1 MPTYAL
7 YPGCSLETGGIEYGM
22 STHAISE
29 VLGIEFR
36 EVPDWNCCGASSAH
50 MTDHLLSLALPARV
64 LALAETIPG
73 VEEMVAPCAACH
85 ARFAAVEYEL
95 SRNEGL
101 KKQVNTL
108 LERPY
113 TGKVKLRSY
122 LDIFAEPKMLSVI
135 SSKVKHSLSGLK
147 VACYYGC
154 LFVKPP
160 KRVNYNDNAENPM
173 AMDNII
179 KALGAEPVPWPYKTE
194 CCGASLGM
202 TREDACTRL
211 CNDILTMAR
220 DSGADCIAAAC
231 PLCQQNLD
239 MRQIT
244 VEKKYGTTY
253 RMPVPFFTQLIG
265 LALGLDPKQLGFKR
279 MFVDPTSLLRKVG
292 AA

>member
-1 MPTYAL
+1 MPKYAL

-22 STHAISE
+22 SSHA
-29 VLGIEFR
+29 VAHALGIEFL

-64 LALAETIPG
+64 LALAETLP
-73 VEEMVAPCAACH
+73 VTEMVAPCAACH
-85 ARFAAVEYEL
+85 QRFAAVEYEL
-95 SRNEGL
+95 SRDEDL
-101 KKQVNTL
+101 KRKVNSL

-122 LDIFAEPKMLSVI
+122 LDIFANSETLEEITK
-135 SSKVKHSLSGLK
+135 KVKRSLKGLK

-160 KRVNYNDNAENPM
+160 KVVNFVDDPENPQ
-173 AMDNII
+173 AMDNIMR
-179 KALGAEPVPWPYKTE
+179 ALGAEPLPWPYKTE

-202 TREDACTRL
+202 TKEDACTKL
-211 CNDILTMAR
+211 CNDILKVAK
-220 DSGADCIAAAC
+220 DSGADCIVAAC

-239 MRQIT
+239 MRQIS
-244 VEKKYGTTY
+244 VEKKYGTQY
-253 RMPVPFFTQLIG
+253 RMPIPFFTQLIG
-265 LALGLDPKQLGFKR
+265 LALGLDPKTLGFKKL
-279 MFVDPTSLLRKVG
+279 FVDPAGVLRKVG

>member
-1 MPTYAL
+1 MPKYAL

-22 STHAISE
+22 SSHA
-29 VLGIEFR
+29 VAHALGIEFL

-64 LALAETIPG
+64 LALAETLP
-73 VEEMVAPCAACH
+73 VTEMVAPCAACH
-85 ARFAAVEYEL
+85 QRFAAVEYEL
-95 SRNEGL
+95 SRDEDL
-101 KKQVNTL
+101 KRKVNSL

-122 LDIFAEPKMLSVI
+122 LDIFANPETLEEIRK
-135 SSKVKHSLSGLK
+135 KVKRSLKGLK

-160 KRVNYNDNAENPM
+160 KVVNFVDDPENPQ
-173 AMDNII
+173 AMDNIMR
-179 KALGAEPVPWPYKTE
+179 ALGAEPLPWPYKTE

-202 TREDACTRL
+202 TKEEACTKL
-211 CNDILTMAR
+211 CNDILKVAK
-220 DSGADCIAAAC
+220 DSGADCIVAAC

-239 MRQIT
+239 MRQIS
-244 VEKKYGTTY
+244 VEKKYGTQY
-253 RMPVPFFTQLIG
+253 RMPIPFFTQLIG
-265 LALGLDPKQLGFKR
+265 LALGLDPKTLGFKKL
-279 MFVDPTSLLRKVG
+279 FVDPAGVLRKVG

>member
-1 MPTYAL
+1 MPKYAL

-22 STHAISE
+22 SSHA
-29 VLGIEFR
+29 VAHALGIEFL

-64 LALAETIPG
+64 LALAETLP
-73 VEEMVAPCAACH
+73 VTEMVAPCAACH
-85 ARFAAVEYEL
+85 QRFAAVEYEL
-95 SRNEGL
+95 SRDEDL
-101 KKQVNTL
+101 KRKVNSL

-122 LDIFAEPKMLSVI
+122 LDIFANPETLEEINK
-135 SSKVKHSLSGLK
+135 KVKRSLKGLK

-160 KRVNYNDNAENPM
+160 KVVNFVDDPENPQ
-173 AMDNII
+173 AMDNIMR
-179 KALGAEPVPWPYKTE
+179 ALGAEPLPWPYKTE

-202 TREDACTRL
+202 TKEDACTKL
-211 CNDILTMAR
+211 CNDILKVAK
-220 DSGADCIAAAC
+220 DSGADCIVAAC

-239 MRQIT
+239 MRQIS
-244 VEKKYGTTY
+244 VEKKYGTQY
-253 RMPVPFFTQLIG
+253 RMPIPFFTQLIG
-265 LALGLDPKQLGFKR
+265 LALGLDPKTLGFKKL
-279 MFVDPTSLLRKVG
+279 FVDPAGVLRKVG

>member
-1 MPTYAL
+1 MPKYAL
-7 YPGCSLETGGIEYGM
+7 YPGCSLETGGVEYGI
-22 STHAISE
+22 STHA
-29 VLGIEFR
+29 VADALGIELL

-64 LALAETIPG
+64 LANAETLP
-73 VEEMVAPCAACH
+73 VTEMVAPCAACH

-95 SRNEGL
+95 TDNEEL
-101 KKQVNTL
+101 KTRVNSM
-108 LERPY
+108 LEKPY

-122 LDIFAEPKMLSVI
+122 LDIFSTPEMLELIQSR
-135 SSKVKHSLSGLK
+135 VKKNLQGVK

-160 KRVNYNDNAENPM
+160 KRVNFLDDPENPQ
-173 AMDNII
+173 AMDKIMRAI
-179 KALGAEPVPWPYKTE
+179 GVEPVPWPYKTE

-202 TREDACTRL
+202 TKEDACTKL
-211 CNDILTMAR
+211 CHDILTVAK
-220 DSGADCIAAAC
+220 DSGADCIVAAC

-239 MRQIT
+239 MRQVT

-253 RMPVPFFTQLIG
+253 RMPIPFFTQMLG
-265 LALGLDPKQLGFKR
+265 LALGLEPKKLGFKR
-279 MFVDPTSLLRKVG
+279 LFVDPAGLLRKAG

>member
-1 MPTYAL
+1 MPKYAL

-22 STHAISE
+22 SSHA
-29 VLGIEFR
+29 VAHALGIEFL

-64 LALAETIPG
+64 LALAETLP
-73 VEEMVAPCAACH
+73 VTEMVAPCAACH
-85 ARFAAVEYEL
+85 QRFAAVEYEL
-95 SRNEGL
+95 SRDEDL
-101 KKQVNTL
+101 KRKVNSL

-122 LDIFAEPKMLSVI
+122 LDIFANPETLEEIRK
-135 SSKVKHSLSGLK
+135 KVKRSLKGLK

-160 KRVNYNDNAENPM
+160 KVVNYVDDPENPQ
-173 AMDNII
+173 AMDNIMR
-179 KALGAEPVPWPYKTE
+179 ALGAEPLPWPYKTE

-202 TREDACTRL
+202 TKEEACTKL
-211 CNDILTMAR
+211 CNDILKIAK
-220 DSGADCIAAAC
+220 DSGADCIVAAC

-239 MRQIT
+239 MRQIS
-244 VEKKYGTTY
+244 VEKKYGTQY
-253 RMPVPFFTQLIG
+253 RMPIPFFTQLIG
-265 LALGLDPKQLGFKR
+265 LALGLDPKTLGFKKL
-279 MFVDPTSLLRKVG
+279 FVDPAGVLRKVG

>member
-1 MPTYAL
+1 MPKYAL

-22 STHAISE
+22 SSHA
-29 VLGIEFR
+29 VAHALGIEFL

-64 LALAETIPG
+64 LALAETLP
-73 VEEMVAPCAACH
+73 VTEMVAPCAACH
-85 ARFAAVEYEL
+85 QRFAAVEYEL
-95 SRNEGL
+95 SRDEDL
-101 KKQVNTL
+101 KRKVNSL

-122 LDIFAEPKMLSVI
+122 LDIFANPETLEEIRK
-135 SSKVKHSLSGLK
+135 KVKRSLKGLK

-160 KRVNYNDNAENPM
+160 KVVNFVDDPENPQ
-173 AMDNII
+173 AMDNIMR
-179 KALGAEPVPWPYKTE
+179 ALGAEPLPWPYKTE

-202 TREDACTRL
+202 TKEEACTKL
-211 CNDILTMAR
+211 CNDILKIAK
-220 DSGADCIAAAC
+220 DSGADCIVAAC

-239 MRQIT
+239 MRQIS
-244 VEKKYGTTY
+244 VEKKYGTQY
-253 RMPVPFFTQLIG
+253 RMPIPFFTQLIG
-265 LALGLDPKQLGFKR
+265 LALGLDPKTLGFKKL
-279 MFVDPTSLLRKVG
+279 FVDPAGVLRKVG